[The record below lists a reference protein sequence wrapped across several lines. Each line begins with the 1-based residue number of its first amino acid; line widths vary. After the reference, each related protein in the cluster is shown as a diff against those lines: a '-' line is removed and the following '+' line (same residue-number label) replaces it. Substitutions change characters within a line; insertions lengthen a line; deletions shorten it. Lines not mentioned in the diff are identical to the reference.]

1 MTLIIKNTLIFLFK
15 LLVLLFVL
23 SFERVVGLPFI
34 FSLFGL
40 IWLDQS
46 QKFFY
51 IRPVLLLIFSF
62 LMAVMFQTA
71 WLTTMVVW
79 CLSLTFMVLGTK
91 LVRVKKRRFLIVVI
105 IQNLL
110 WLWWLNIPVSLS
122 LLFQLVI
129 SYVLVIVWLR
139 IFSKPR
145 QT

>member
-139 IFSKPR
+139 IFSKPK